1 MGMAIFAACSS
12 NPNAEQKE
20 EEKRDSI
27 DQVVEDENEKKV
39 REMERQEEIQ
49 DSIDK
54 ANKVAA
60 DTMATETKVQ

>member
-12 NPNAEQKE
+12 DPKAEQQE

-27 DQVVEDENEKKV
+27 DQVVVDENEKKV

-49 DSIDK
+49 DSIDN
-54 ANKVAA
+54 ANKAAA